1 MPGLLG
7 VWTVPPPQPALKPT
21 AAISTIAPSSVVH
34 RRRRTGITRNSSPA
48 IATPPPIGSSPSRGF
63 CIAPVV
69 AAVVFTVNVA
79 VADVL
84 DPEVAVNVLKE
95 QVGGSFSVV
104 GDTVQLSETPLAASP
119 LPSVA
124 VMVDVPLPPGVAIEI
139 DPLLLRLIVGAGA
152 VTVTETTVGV
162 GVATPVALAETD
174 TMYAPAVVVD
184 VEVTVS
190 SAVAGAEPVIETGVT
205 TEQVGTLVPVVG
217 VTAQL
222 SATEPVNPPAG
233 VTEIV
238 DVPEPPAAGSVMDPL
253 LLSAMVGVTAAAFTV
268 SGTVVVA
275 VVTPAAVPVTVTV

>member
-1 MPGLLG
+1 
-7 VWTVPPPQPALKPT
+7 
-21 AAISTIAPSSVVH
+21 
-34 RRRRTGITRNSSPA
+34 
-48 IATPPPIGSSPSRGF
+48 
-63 CIAPVV
+63 
-69 AAVVFTVNVA
+69 
-79 VADVL
+79 
-84 DPEVAVNVLKE
+84 
-95 QVGGSFSVV
+95 
-104 GDTVQLSETPLAASP
+104 
-119 LPSVA
+119 
-124 VMVDVPLPPGVAIEI
+124 MVDVPIPPGVAIEI